1 MGFSSRVGSE
11 GSTADFRPKMKSPLL
26 GGLAPKSEGDT
37 MLRTRVGRCGARCK
51 PQGPSR
57 SCGKDAAVEVVGS
70 GAYLSILPCMLTST
84 NVRDMHEV
92 IWADQCRRRNR
103 HDSIGIPYHDSGRKN
118 RGCQTFSEISISQKW
133 RLVGDKERQREWE
146 DIFGRRIPR

>member
-1 MGFSSRVGSE
+1 
-11 GSTADFRPKMKSPLL
+11 
-26 GGLAPKSEGDT
+26 

-84 NVRDMHEV
+84 NVRDIHEV
-92 IWADQCRRRNR
+92 IWADQCRRRKR
-103 HDSIGIPYHDSGRKN
+103 HDGS
-118 RGCQTFSEISISQKW
+118 
-133 RLVGDKERQREWE
+133 
-146 DIFGRRIPR
+146 

>member
-1 MGFSSRVGSE
+1 
-11 GSTADFRPKMKSPLL
+11 
-26 GGLAPKSEGDT
+26 

-92 IWADQCRRRNR
+92 IWADQSRRRNR

-118 RGCQTFSEISISQKW
+118 RGCVRHFPRDFNFSKMERKRDRES
-133 RLVGDKERQREWE
+133 VGRYFRSAHPPINFKQMLSAYGKLAGCTVGAREPKLT
-146 DIFGRRIPR
+146 I